1 MSVASPLPVLLP
13 QKAVPPS
20 STTVELEWSPK
31 RDLDVPVPAPPEDAR
46 THDQEMAMARQAM
59 DGKVV
64 KKVRPRRT
72 VDYGG
77 PLGRWT
83 LVSSPA
89 TMTSYEQVGIDF
101 ATLVFSCAR

>member
-1 MSVASPLPVLLP
+1 MSPSAPLPVLLP
-13 QKAVPPS
+13 RNAVPKQEISPS
-20 STTVELEWSPK
+20 EWKPK
-31 RDLDVPVPAPPEDAR
+31 RSPTELMPVPAEER

-77 PLGRWT
+77 PMGRWA
-83 LVSSPA
+83 LVSHPSSA
-89 TMTSYEQVGIDF
+89 GE
-101 ATLVFSCAR
+101 LL

>member
-1 MSVASPLPVLLP
+1 MSVSDPLPVLLP
-13 QKAVPPS
+13 PTAVANPS
-20 STTVELEWSPK
+20 EFEWRPQ
-31 RDLDVPVPAPPEDAR
+31 RDLDIPVPAPPEDAR

-83 LVSSPA
+83 LVSRLICLI
-89 TMTSYEQVGIDF
+89 YVCG
-101 ATLVFSCAR
+101 